1 MTVLKSLSFNCHSTM
16 WKRIENNKYS
26 TLNCA
31 PGYVGHYDS
40 SELSFNG
47 YLALA
52 IVLQLYALSGLMIR
66 WSSHPCQLL
75 GIFVVFK
82 NSLSFCK
89 VILFYRVI
97 PFSLFRVV
105 DINECGSGS
114 NDCHVNATCYNQ
126 PGSYYCQ
133 CKEGFVG
140 SGKHC
145 EGRNL
150 IMLYRT
156 SALYEK
162 HKVHTA

>member
-1 MTVLKSLSFNCHSTM
+1 MTVLKSFSPVHLTI
-16 WKRIENNKYS
+16 WKRIENNKYFTVHLV
-26 TLNCA
+26 TLDITTALN
-31 PGYVGHYDS
+31 
-40 SELSFNG
+40 NG

-82 NSLSFCK
+82 NSLSFCE
-89 VILFYRVI
+89 VTSFWRVFI
-97 PFSLFRVV
+97 FSLFRLL
-105 DINECGSGS
+105 DLNECGSGS

-145 EGRNL
+145 EGRKL

-156 SALYEK
+156 PALYEK